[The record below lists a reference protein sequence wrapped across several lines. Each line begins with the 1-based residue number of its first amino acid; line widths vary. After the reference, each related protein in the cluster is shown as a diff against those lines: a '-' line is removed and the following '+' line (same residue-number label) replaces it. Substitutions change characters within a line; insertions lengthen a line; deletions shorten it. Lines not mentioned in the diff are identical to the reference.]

1 MTPTPTT
8 HSANLRGDYLE
19 ATTQST
25 THRERGPL
33 QRQARDCGTAE
44 ELAFLALLPVE
55 MAASKQAME
64 TESPARKRGIPPDE
78 GLSLESIR
86 EVLRT
91 EIQGAVGGVTDRV
104 AALERSLQSHNER
117 TFQAVETLST
127 GQAEQGLRLQ
137 QLMSD
142 SQTMANRITN
152 LEGTVKAIQSSGSTP
167 STMDSGRVPA
177 LVMGGWPPDTLAADV
192 LAKAN
197 EMARDLQLQI
207 SMADAFVPGVRR
219 GFVLIPISP
228 RDGESEE
235 AMRQRIQSCI
245 RRVNA
250 SNISLGWKPDGNQA
264 RLWLTLSQPPE
275 RRRRAALAGKVK
287 RLIIEAGGSSL
298 VPRIEPEWATG
309 TVWLKDTKVSSGTSA
324 GPTGSSGAG
333 CGWIDLPKIAELIG
347 VDPQQLAKTW
357 DPLLAALR

>member
-1 MTPTPTT
+1 M
-8 HSANLRGDYLE
+8 
-19 ATTQST
+19 
-25 THRERGPL
+25 
-33 QRQARDCGTAE
+33 
-44 ELAFLALLPVE
+44 ALP
-55 MAASKQAME
+55 AAKQAMD
-64 TESPARKRGIPPDE
+64 TESPARKRGVPPDE

-117 TFQAVETLST
+117 TFQAMETLST
-127 GQAEQGLRLQ
+127 GQAEQGLRIQ
-137 QLMSD
+137 QLATD
-142 SQTMANRITN
+142 SRAMATRLST
-152 LEGTVKAIQSSGSTP
+152 LEGTVKTIQSTGSTP

-207 SMADAFVPGVRR
+207 NMADAFVPGVRR
-219 GFVLIPISP
+219 GFVLVPISP
-228 RDGESEE
+228 MDGETEDG
-235 AMRQRIQSCI
+235 MRQRIQQCI

-250 SNISLGWKPDGNQA
+250 SNISLGWKPDGNPA

-287 RLIIEAGGSSL
+287 RLLIEAGGPSSL
-298 VPRIEPEWATG
+298 ARIEPEWATG
-309 TVWLKDTKVSSGTSA
+309 TVWFKDTKVSSGTSS
-324 GPTGSSGAG
+324 GPPGSNSAG
-333 CGWIDLPKIAELIG
+333 CGWIDLPKIAELLG
-347 VDPQQLAKTW
+347 VELQQLNKAW
-357 DPLLAALR
+357 EPLHAALR